1 MHVSAPQFFTNALH
15 NRSVPSTCA
24 GMDKGEQE
32 LIAWINSYKSEHG
45 SLPTLQ
51 VLQNYQPVFYDE
63 TFISEPATHIEQC
76 YRDTLKKRIMRSLIA
91 LMERDLEIE
100 NKIDTKSYIEK
111 IEELKDTE
119 KETQTVDLF
128 TERKTEDIPLTKTGL
143 FPLDC
148 ILNGGFRPATLNV
161 FSARPAVG
169 KTWLLSSLATTL
181 VLNKKRVLYITSE
194 MLPREIKLRID
205 ARLLGVNYSS
215 LYTEEQKEELNTLLE
230 CIKDAGANIVFNDK
244 AQVTVQEIDT
254 LRAKHNIDVV
264 IVDNLYLL
272 KTSEG
277 GKLWERVKAIADEL
291 KALAL
296 SSGCIVLA
304 STQLNRDSSN
314 DMSDRLA
321 YSDSILQDADLLA
334 VLERE
339 QMDTNMKMQIV
350 KNRWGFSGAVVPLT
364 LDFNKSIVKVRE
376 NVSTAV

>member
-15 NRSVPSTCA
+15 NKIVPPTCA

-32 LIAWINSYKSEHG
+32 LIAWINSYKGEHG

-51 VLQNYQPVFYDE
+51 VLKSYQPVFYDE
-63 TFISEPATHIEQC
+63 TFINEPTTHIEQC

-91 LMERDLEIE
+91 LMERDLDIE

-111 IEELKDTE
+111 IEQLKDTE

-128 TERKTEDIPLTKTGL
+128 TERKTDDIPLTKTGL
-143 FPLDC
+143 FHLDC
-148 ILNGGFRPATLNV
+148 ILNGGFRPATFNV

-181 VLNKKRVLYITSE
+181 VLGKKRVLFITSE
-194 MLPREIKLRID
+194 MLPHEIKLRID

-230 CIKDAGANIVFNDK
+230 CIKSAGANIVFNDK
-244 AQVTVQEIDT
+244 TQVTVQEIDT
-254 LRAKHNIDVV
+254 LRAKHNIEVV

-277 GKLWERVKAIADEL
+277 GKLWERVKAVADEL

-296 SSGCIVLA
+296 RSGCIVLA

-314 DMSDRLA
+314 DMGDRLA

-350 KNRWGFSGAVVPLT
+350 KNRWGYSGAVVPLT
-364 LDFNKSIVKVRE
+364 LDFNKSIVRVRDT
-376 NVSTAV
+376 SQQ